1 MSISPDHDEY
11 RHIAPI
17 YDFVLEPFL
26 SSIRGEVCRVALS
39 CRFNTILDLCCG
51 TGRQAILLN
60 DLGFDV
66 TGVDLSPAMLQEAR
80 RKSKGSIR
88 FFEEDASNLH
98 FADGVFDCI
107 ILSFA
112 LHEKDIE
119 IRNRIVLEA
128 KRVAGRGG
136 SVLIVDYMSPQGSIS
151 KAFSAAARIVE
162 RAAGAGHYA
171 YYRNFMKN
179 GALTDLLQHHG
190 LQPILTRKYLFGT
203 VGLVLTR
210 PPKLSID
217 MPDMREKE
225 LSAEKTGA

>member
-1 MSISPDHDEY
+1 MSISPDQDEY
-11 RHIAPI
+11 RYIAPV
-17 YDFVLEPFL
+17 YDFLLEPFL

-39 CRFNTILDLCCG
+39 YRFNRILDLCCG

-66 TGVDLSPAMLQEAR
+66 TGVDISPAMLQEAR
-80 RKSKGSIR
+80 RKSKGSIM

-119 IRNRIVLEA
+119 VRNRIVLEA
-128 KRVAGRGG
+128 KRVSRKGG
-136 SVLIVDYMSPQGSIS
+136 KILIVDYMPSHDFTSMI
-151 KAFSAAARIVE
+151 FNAAVRIVE

-171 YYRNFMKN
+171 HFRNFMKN
-179 GALTDLLQHHG
+179 GALTGLLQHHS

-203 VGLVLTR
+203 VGLVLAR
-210 PPKLSID
+210 LPKLSID
-217 MPDMREKE
+217 MPDMRAKE
-225 LSAEKTGA
+225 VGVEKTGA